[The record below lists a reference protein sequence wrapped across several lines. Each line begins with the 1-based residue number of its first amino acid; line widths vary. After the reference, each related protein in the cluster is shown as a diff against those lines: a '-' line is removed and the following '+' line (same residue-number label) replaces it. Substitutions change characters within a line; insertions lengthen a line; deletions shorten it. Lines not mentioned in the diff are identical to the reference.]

1 MTAPAH
7 PLLHRILSATNT
19 PLEQLDLMSRLP
31 PQGRRRDG

>member
-7 PLLHRILSATNT
+7 PPPSQDPLCNKH

-31 PQGRRRDG
+31 PQGRQRDG